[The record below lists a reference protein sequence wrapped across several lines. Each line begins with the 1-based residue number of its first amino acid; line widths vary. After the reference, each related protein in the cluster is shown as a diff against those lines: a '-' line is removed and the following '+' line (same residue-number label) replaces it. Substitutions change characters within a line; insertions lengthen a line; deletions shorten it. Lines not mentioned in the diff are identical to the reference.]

1 MYFLQ
6 FKLLKPLTEINNI
19 SITQFN
25 SISFTENQSC
35 LGRWIFINCYLWN
48 SKILTSINKNNYI
61 IMNVL
66 LSKFTTK
73 HNTAPFSQIKI
84 EDYFPAFQE
93 GIALAK
99 TEIDAIVNNPEAPT
113 FENTVVAMD
122 FAGDILDRLSSVFFN
137 LNSAETS
144 DEMQKIAQEV
154 SPLLSEF
161 GNDITLNAA
170 LFAKIKTVYEQ
181 KENLNLTPEQ
191 TTLLDKKYKSFSRNG
206 ANLPEDKKDQ
216 LREIDKEL
224 SKLSLQFGENVL
236 AETNAFELH
245 LTDEKDLAGLPEGT
259 IEAARLLAKE
269 KEKEG
274 WIFTLDH
281 PSYVP
286 FLTYADNR
294 ELRKKMAIAF
304 GARSF
309 QNNEFDNQENVL
321 KIAKLRFER
330 ANLLGYKTHAHFV
343 LEERMAQSPEKVFTF
358 LNDLLAKA
366 KPAAQKE
373 FAELAA
379 FAKELDGIEQ
389 LEKWD
394 GAYYSEKLKQ
404 QLFNLDDE
412 KLKPY
417 FQLEKVLDGAF
428 TVAKKLYGLTFTEVF
443 DIDKYHEEVTTY
455 EVTDAENNLV
465 SIFYAD
471 FFPRKGKRNGA
482 WMTSFKSQSKK
493 DGVNERPH
501 ISNVCNFTKPTETKP
516 SLLTFNEV
524 TTLFHEFGHGLHGML
539 ANTTYPSLSGTS
551 VFWDFVE
558 LPSQIMENWCY
569 EPEALAL
576 FANHYE
582 TGEIIPIEYV
592 QKIKESAS
600 FQEGMA
606 TLRQLSF
613 GLLDMAWHGQDPTSI
628 TDLKT
633 FETEQFANT
642 QLYPDVK
649 ENAMSTAFSHIF
661 QGGYSSGYYSYKW
674 AEVLDA
680 DAFEYFQESGI
691 FNVEVATKFKENVLS
706 KGGTEHPMILYKRF
720 RGQEPKPEALLKR
733 AGLL

>member
-1 MYFLQ
+1 M
-6 FKLLKPLTEINNI
+6 
-19 SITQFN
+19 S
-25 SISFTENQSC
+25 
-35 LGRWIFINCYLWN
+35 
-48 SKILTSINKNNYI
+48 
-61 IMNVL
+61 VL

-73 HNTAPFSQIKI
+73 HNTAPFSEIKN

-99 TEIDAIVNNPEAPT
+99 AEIDAIVNNPEAPT
-113 FENTVVAMD
+113 FANTIEAMD
-122 FAGDILDRLSSVFFN
+122 YSGAILDRISSIFFN

-144 DEMQKIAQEV
+144 DEMQKIAQQV

-161 GNDITLNAA
+161 GNDITLNAD
-170 LFAKIKTVYEQ
+170 LFARVKAVYEQ
-181 KENLNLTPEQ
+181 KDKLNLNTEQ

-206 ANLPEDKKDQ
+206 ANLSEEKKSE

-236 AETNAFELH
+236 AETNAFQLH
-245 LTDEKDLAGLPEGT
+245 LTDAKELAGLPEGT
-259 IEAARLLAKE
+259 IEAARSLAKSE
-269 KEKEG
+269 EKEG

-281 PSYVP
+281 PSYLP
-286 FLTYADNR
+286 FMTYADNR
-294 ELRKKMAIAF
+294 ELRKKLAIAF

-309 QNNEFDNQENVL
+309 QNNEFDNQEIVL
-321 KIAKLRFER
+321 KIAKLRHKR

-343 LEERMAQSPEKVFTF
+343 LEERMAESPEKVLAFE
-358 LNDLLAKA
+358 NDLLAKA

-373 FAELAA
+373 FAQLTE
-379 FAKELDGIEQ
+379 FAKKLDGIEQ

-417 FQLEKVLDGAF
+417 FQLEKVLNGAF
-428 TVAKKLYGLTFTEVF
+428 IIAGKLYGLTFTEVF
-443 DIDKYHEEVTTY
+443 DIDKYHDEVMTY
-455 EVTDAENNLV
+455 EVRDENNNLV

-482 WMTSFKSQSKK
+482 WMTSFKSQYVEN
-493 DGVNERPH
+493 GLNERPH

-539 ANTTYPSLSGTS
+539 ANTVYPSLSGTS

-558 LPSQIMENWCY
+558 LPSQVMENWCY

-576 FANHYE
+576 FATHYQ
-582 TGEIIPIEYV
+582 TGEVIPMEYV
-592 QKIKESAS
+592 EKIKESAS
-600 FQEGMA
+600 FQEGLA

-613 GLLDMAWHGQDPTSI
+613 GLLDMAWHGQDPTNI
-628 TDLKT
+628 TDLKA

-680 DAFEYFQESGI
+680 DAFEYFKENGI
-691 FNVEVATKFKENVLS
+691 FNKEVATKFKENVLS
-706 KGGTEHPMILYKRF
+706 KGGTENPMTLYKRF
-720 RGQEPKPEALLKR
+720 RGQKPKPEALLKR
-733 AGLL
+733 AGLI

>member
-1 MYFLQ
+1 MSVLTKYF
-6 FKLLKPLTEINNI
+6 N
-19 SITQFN
+19 
-25 SISFTENQSC
+25 
-35 LGRWIFINCYLWN
+35 
-48 SKILTSINKNNYI
+48 
-61 IMNVL
+61 
-66 LSKFTTK
+66 TK

-84 EDYFPAFQE
+84 EDYVPAFQE

-99 TEIDAIVNNPEAPT
+99 AEIDAIVNNPEAPT
-113 FENTVVAMD
+113 FENTIVAMD
-122 FAGDILDRLSSVFFN
+122 YSGDILDRLSSVFFN
-137 LNSAETS
+137 LNSAETN

-154 SPLLSEF
+154 SPWLSEF
-161 GNDITLNAA
+161 GNDIRLNAE
-170 LFAKIKTVYEQ
+170 LFARVKAVYDQ
-181 KENLNLTPEQ
+181 KESLNLNPEQ

-206 ANLPEDKKDQ
+206 ANLPEDKKNQ

-236 AETNAFELH
+236 AETNNFELH
-245 LTDEKDLAGLPEGT
+245 LTDGKDLAGLPEGT
-259 IEAARLLAKE
+259 IEAARLLAKNQ
-269 KEKEG
+269 EKEG
-274 WIFTLDH
+274 WIFTLDY

-304 GARSF
+304 GAKGF
-309 QNNEFDNQENVL
+309 QKNEFNNEEIVL
-321 KIAKLRFER
+321 KIAKLRHER

-343 LEERMAQSPEKVFTF
+343 LEERMAESPEKVFSF

-373 FAELAA
+373 FAELTA
-379 FAKELDGIEQ
+379 FAKELHGIEQ

-455 EVTDAENNLV
+455 EVKDENGNLV

-482 WMTSFKSQSKK
+482 WMTSFKSQYVK

-539 ANTTYPSLSGTS
+539 ADTVYPSLSGTS
-551 VFWDFVE
+551 VYWDFVE

-600 FQEGMA
+600 FQEGLA

-613 GLLDMAWHGQDPTSI
+613 GLLDMAWHGQDPTNI
-628 TDLKT
+628 TDLKA

-680 DAFEYFQESGI
+680 DAFEYFHANGI
-691 FNVEVATKFKENVLS
+691 FNVEIAKKFKDNVLS
-706 KGGTEHPMILYKRF
+706 KGGTEHPMTLYKRF